1 MVGTSVPTLV
11 LTRPR
16 RLQEKGV
23 TVANIAAVTDAEFE
37 AQVLKSDKPV
47 LVDFWAEWCGP
58 CRQVAPILDEIAT
71 AHGDK
76 ITFFKMNVDEN
87 PVTPS
92 SYRVTGI
99 PTINVYQNGE
109 VVKSIVG
116 ARPKAA
122 LLNELADLI

>member
-1 MVGTSVPTLV
+1 VGHIES
-11 LTRPR
+11 
-16 RLQEKGV
+16 
-23 TVANIAAVTDAEFE
+23 VTDAEFD

-58 CRQVAPILDEIAT
+58 CKQVAPILDEIAT
-71 AHGDK
+71 QHADK
-76 ITFFKMNVDEN
+76 ITFLKMNVDEN

-99 PTINVYQNGE
+99 PTINLYKDGE

-122 LLNELADLI
+122 LLNELADYIA

>member
-1 MVGTSVPTLV
+1 
-11 LTRPR
+11 
-16 RLQEKGV
+16 
-23 TVANIAAVTDAEFE
+23 VANIAAVTDAEFE

-58 CRQVAPILDEIAT
+58 CRQVSPILDEINSE
-71 AHGDK
+71 HGDK
-76 ITFFKMNVDEN
+76 VTFLKMNVDEN

-99 PTINVYQNGE
+99 PTINVYKDGE

-116 ARPKAA
+116 AKPNAA
-122 LLNELADLI
+122 LLKELADFI